1 MKLSDDAARGDDMTD
16 SLTDQ
21 QLAEIEALRKV
32 AEAARAFR
40 DAVVVQTPEVDA
52 CIQIATLH
60 SRPFRGAPHGPQLES
75 LTDALAALKQT
86 RHE

>member
-1 MKLSDDAARGDDMTD
+1 MTD